1 MFYLKQQVVLEETY
15 NSVKA
20 RCRLDGES
28 RVSVEKMVWLKGTRY
43 RYLIL
48 FDTVWSNKHQSPN
61 HKNLS
66 KAT

>member
-1 MFYLKQQVVLEETY
+1 MFYLKQQVVLEENY
-15 NSVKA
+15 NSMQTH
-20 RCRLDGES
+20 CRLDRGS

-43 RYLIL
+43 HYLIL